1 MLFTVTYFERCR
13 NRVLIISMGSHL
25 GFKCTES
32 NLVMS
37 IKYTFRGWGTVQD
50 KVIFYFCYGS
60 NNLTQA
66 NKPHQSC
73 HWHTFYTVLTRV
85 GAKEMK
91 INTFFDNSNKLYKSH
106 FQKKGFALGL
116 NLKLFFFF
124 LNSKMVFWGTRWGED
139 SLQAILTNVWCTWS
153 ITSS

>member
-50 KVIFYFCYGS
+50 EAIFYFRYDS
-60 NNLTQA
+60 NNPTQE

-73 HWHTFYTVLTRV
+73 HWHTFYIVLTRV
-85 GAKEMK
+85 GEKELK
-91 INTFFDNSNKLYKSH
+91 INTFFDNSNKLINLIFRRKDSH
-106 FQKKGFALGL
+106 LASIW
-116 NLKLFFFF
+116 NCFFF

>member
-50 KVIFYFCYGS
+50 EAIFYFCYGS

-73 HWHTFYTVLTRV
+73 HWHTFYIVLTRV

-91 INTFFDNSNKLYKSH
+91 INIFFDNSNKLI
-106 FQKKGFALGL
+106 
-116 NLKLFFFF
+116 NLIFRRKDWHLASIWNCFFF
-124 LNSKMVFWGTRWGED
+124 NSKMVSWGTHWGED
-139 SLQAILTNVWCTWS
+139 SLQAILTNV
-153 ITSS
+153 